1 MKQTSCQYKLSV
13 CFPNRVHKYPT
24 TPYNTAY
31 FMSLTYRNHIAILYK
46 AKPIQ
51 IVSILSSMQLTQSV
65 YIASIPNTLA
75 QEDGAGNGKVGIE
88 SLQRA

>member
-1 MKQTSCQYKLSV
+1 
-13 CFPNRVHKYPT
+13 
-24 TPYNTAY
+24 
-31 FMSLTYRNHIAILYK
+31 MSLTLHIEILYK

-65 YIASIPNTLA
+65 YTATIPNTLA

-88 SLQRA
+88 SLQGA

>member
-31 FMSLTYRNHIAILYK
+31 FMSLTLHIAVLYK

-65 YIASIPNTLA
+65 YIATIPNTLA